1 YKIVLVPD
9 ESQVAEFKVTTW
21 VDNENATD
29 CGLLTAAS
37 RKVEII
43 NLRFK
48 LTHMQ
53 RALIS
58 EYSSL
63 TTSDRKLY
71 QLFSFVEMP
80 LITHLIEYYG
90 TAGDLYSI
98 VGVIFSG

>member
-1 YKIVLVPD
+1 MKVNWATSPGNQPKQDTSIPD
-9 ESQVAEFKVTTW
+9 ESQVTEFKVTTW

-48 LTHMQ
+48 LTHMP
-53 RALIS
+53 RVLIS

-63 TTSDRKLY
+63 TTSDRK
-71 QLFSFVEMP
+71 
-80 LITHLIEYYG
+80 
-90 TAGDLYSI
+90 
-98 VGVIFSG
+98 

>member
-1 YKIVLVPD
+1 MKVNWATSPGNQPKQDTSIPD

-63 TTSDRKLY
+63 TT
-71 QLFSFVEMP
+71 P